1 MGTHL
6 PVARGQTERIS
17 HYKKCETKKIS
28 YCKLHTFKAKAS
40 TEQSLLEDDDSALG
54 GGSHFAIFFNI
65 YLGYDVIK
73 QEQAFWI
80 LLPYSIPCPCILR
93 VEEHIKEKSR
103 WNSTTQKLCKTFFL
117 NNNVVNIFQLTLV
130 LSKFCMTLM
139 LATWQSC
146 AQDSARRERAT
157 TYRSIL
163 PPRKEEEKEGTD
175 HRQLETKRRH
185 NGEQQQKYRH
195 AHCTASP
202 QDEQNVMKLQKVLP
216 QGYNSV

>member
-1 MGTHL
+1 
-6 PVARGQTERIS
+6 
-17 HYKKCETKKIS
+17 
-28 YCKLHTFKAKAS
+28 
-40 TEQSLLEDDDSALG
+40 
-54 GGSHFAIFFNI
+54 
-65 YLGYDVIK
+65 
-73 QEQAFWI
+73 
-80 LLPYSIPCPCILR
+80 
-93 VEEHIKEKSR
+93 
-103 WNSTTQKLCKTFFL
+103 
-117 NNNVVNIFQLTLV
+117 
-130 LSKFCMTLM
+130 MTLM

-175 HRQLETKRRH
+175 HRQLEKKRRH